1 MGKYINKTS
10 NGTLGISFNAK
21 KQGLI
26 ADGAKQV
33 DPKEYVENMVCIVD
47 NGFFAAAA
55 YVYSEK
61 EFKDFSHED
70 GRHKEFFVY
79 DKAIE
84 FAD

>member
-10 NGTLGISFNAK
+10 NGILGSSFNAK

-26 ADGAKQV
+26 ADGAKRV
-33 DPKEYVENMVCIVD
+33 SGEEYVENMVCLVD

-55 YVYSEK
+55 YMYSEE
-61 EFKDFSHED
+61 EFKDFLHED

-79 DKAIE
+79 DKAVE